1 MSMKKFILLFSL
13 AALTSL
19 TQAQDLSQQDNK
31 KIDEKV
37 DSFLG
42 MIGQKNYTGV
52 LDLMYPKFFEHQSK
66 AQIFQVFQ
74 LMQQAGIDIKFND
87 FEVLNKELIPSD
99 DAIKYALIEYRMDL
113 ELPLATE
120 DLKGMAPMLVPMIE
134 SSFGK
139 SNVEYNQ
146 EKSFVRVNAERF
158 LMGVDDKNYDKGWM
172 FLIYD
177 TSFKSALDKTL
188 PAEVNKVASA
198 KAYK

>member
-1 MSMKKFILLFSL
+1 MKNLIILIAL
-13 AALTSL
+13 AGVSWQV
-19 TQAQDLSQQDNK
+19 QAQSLSQQDSK
-31 KIDEKV
+31 QIDEKV

-42 MIGQKNYTGV
+42 MMGQKNYTGV

-87 FEVLNKELIPSD
+87 FEVLDKELIPSN
-99 DAIKYALIEYRMDL
+99 DAIKYALIAYRMDL
-113 ELPLATE
+113 ELPLVTE

-146 EKSFVRVNAERF
+146 EESYVRVNAERY
-158 LMGVDDKNYDKGWM
+158 LMGVDDKAYDKGWM

-177 TSFKSALDKTL
+177 TSFKTALDKTL
-188 PAEVNKVASA
+188 PTEVNKVASA
-198 KAYK
+198 KAY